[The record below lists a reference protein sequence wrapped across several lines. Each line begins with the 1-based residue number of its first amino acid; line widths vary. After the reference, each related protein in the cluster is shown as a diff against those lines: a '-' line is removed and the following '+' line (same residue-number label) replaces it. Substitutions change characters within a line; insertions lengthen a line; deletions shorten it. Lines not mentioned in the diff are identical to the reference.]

1 MAATIEEILRSGDS
15 RYALHAGYGLV
26 EILDLPPR
34 RVKDLGE
41 AVAISPVK
49 LDLADLL
56 TIEGESAGIELH
68 DEVVL
73 GWIRPDEVLMDL
85 SVRWVHPSELTPINS
100 IKPEVREK
108 LTSGKR
114 YIAYLNGESMEARGE
129 FLPGPYPVAMEI
141 SGRLIHVSRYE
152 KVVELAADE
161 TWLLRAYYQLL
172 MKIYVGPPIRVKK
185 SRRLSRLE
193 KEKRAAGSGCTLPSL
208 STTTMEDVLL
218 RIDEPV
224 DDEKNAPPF

>member
-15 RYALHAGYGLV
+15 RYALHSGYGLV
-26 EILDLPPR
+26 EVLDLPAR
-34 RVKDLGE
+34 QLEGLGQVV
-41 AVAISPVK
+41 AVSPVQS
-49 LDLADLL
+49 DLADLL
-56 TIEGESAGIELH
+56 QFGEIELH

-73 GWIRPDEVLMDL
+73 GWSQTDETPMDL
-85 SVRWVHPSELTPINS
+85 SIRWVAPSELVPIS
-100 IKPEVREK
+100 SLKAAVREK
-108 LTSGKR
+108 LLNGKR
-114 YIAYLNGESMEARGE
+114 YTAYLDGESMEARDE
-129 FLPGPYPVAMEI
+129 FLPGPYPVAMEV

-172 MKIYVGPPIRVKK
+172 MKIYVGSPIRVKK

-193 KEKRAAGSGCTLPSL
+193 KEKRVAGSGCTLPSL